1 MANDPKAHRY
11 QTHPILVWVD
21 CEMTGLEIEKDRL
34 LEVAVILTDSD
45 LNEVDT
51 LGPLHVQTSQEVL
64 DNMNDWC
71 KKNHKK
77 TGLTEACL
85 KSQLTMED
93 VDQQLFDLLNK
104 HEIKRAGLA
113 GNSVSYD
120 RIFLAKWCPKF
131 SSLLHYR
138 NLDVSSFKEIVR
150 RWYPEQQAFRKK
162 LVHRALEDIR
172 ESVAE
177 MKFYQ
182 KVYFKSNEEVTKTLK
197 SLKEE
202 EKGVPESEAS
212 DEKS

>member
-1 MANDPKAHRY
+1 
-11 QTHPILVWVD
+11 
-21 CEMTGLEIEKDRL
+21 
-34 LEVAVILTDSD
+34 
-45 LNEVDT
+45 
-51 LGPLHVQTSQEVL
+51 
-64 DNMNDWC
+64 
-71 KKNHKK
+71 
-77 TGLTEACL
+77 
-85 KSQLTMED
+85 MED
-93 VDQQLFDLLNK
+93 TDQQLFDLLTK
-104 HEIKRAGLA
+104 HGIKRAGLA

-182 KVYFKSNEEVTKTLK
+182 KAYFKSKEEVAK
-197 SLKEE
+197 SLQSMKED
-202 EKGVPESEAS
+202 EKGVPEEEAAPE
-212 DEKS
+212 EK

>member
-1 MANDPKAHRY
+1 MATDTNAHKH

-21 CEMTGLEIEKDRL
+21 CEMTGLEIDKDRL
-34 LEVAVILTDSD
+34 LEVAVILTDSE

-51 LGPLHVQTSQEVL
+51 LGPLHIQTSQEVL
-64 DNMNDWC
+64 DNMNEWC

-77 TGLTEACL
+77 SGLTDACL
-85 KSQLTMED
+85 NSSLSMED
-93 VDQQLFDLLNK
+93 VDQELFGLLKK
-104 HEIKRAGLA
+104 HGIKRAGLA

-150 RWYPEQQAFRKK
+150 RWYPDQQAFRKK

-182 KVYFKSNEEVTKTLK
+182 KVYFKSNDEVIQTLK
-197 SLKEE
+197 AMQDQEKVDTKESA
-202 EKGVPESEAS
+202 EK
-212 DEKS
+212 